1 MSKAPSVIPTSGPI
15 PVDAAA
21 YAIGRKHGAMTPLK
35 AIDGKTN
42 LGERSAAQPLEHV
55 KYTTHNG

>member
-1 MSKAPSVIPTSGPI
+1 MKAPSVIPNSTKD
-15 PVDAAA
+15 VDAAA

-42 LGERSAAQPLEHV
+42 LGERSATQPLEHV